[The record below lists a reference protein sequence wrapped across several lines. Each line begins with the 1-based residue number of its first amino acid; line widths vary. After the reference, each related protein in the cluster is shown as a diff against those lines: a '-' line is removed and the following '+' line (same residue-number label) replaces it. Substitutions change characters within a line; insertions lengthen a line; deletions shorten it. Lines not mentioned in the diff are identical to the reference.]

1 MAKAKAK
8 AKATGACEPRSDWLK
23 RSSTGA
29 RLGAAVE
36 SAASERATSGSTCA
50 TDDCARAR
58 ARPRNGSLSARIA
71 AAVSHE
77 PRFREPTN
85 DAGRASEEAGR
96 EEEEA
101 AAFRQALEVTLS
113 EVGRSGAGN

>member
-36 SAASERATSGSTCA
+36 SAASERLAA
-50 TDDCARAR
+50 PLARRMIARAR
-58 ARPRNGSLSARIA
+58 AR
-71 AAVSHE
+71 
-77 PRFREPTN
+77 
-85 DAGRASEEAGR
+85 GR
-96 EEEEA
+96 EM
-101 AAFRQALEVTLS
+101 AAFQLASPPPSRMSRAFANRRTTRDERVRKQAEKKKKLRLLD
-113 EVGRSGAGN
+113 RL